1 MRGKSPRAHRNAWA
15 SAKARL
21 LDCWDNPPA
30 VVLWLLLI
38 VITIAGLKGLGL

>member
-1 MRGKSPRAHRNAWA
+1 MRRRSARAHRGPWVA
-15 SAKARL
+15 AKVRL

-38 VITIAGLKGLGL
+38 VAAVGALKGLGF